1 MTREWRAL
9 LTGEDAERARSVAR
23 EVATRLT
30 TPELVERTLAA
41 ADRRLAEGGAQARG
55 WSRAGLSGAGCCA
68 ALLCSQLDRSEPG
81 AGWDRRGHAGLS
93 AAAEAAGRGATP
105 LGLYDGLAG
114 LGCSAALLAG
124 GRPRYGGMLASVDDV
139 LTSATTP
146 RCAALAKAR
155 GLPVADWDLISGI
168 TGVGVHLLGRREMP
182 AQRDALERVLTALVA
197 LASDDGDDGA
207 PPRWATPAE
216 HLYPNLRELTPAGNV
231 NCGLSHGVPG
241 PLALMSLALEAGVEV
256 PGQVDAVR
264 RTADWLAAQAL
275 PGRFGPEWPAAVPLG
290 DGDGALPPPRKHAAP
305 ALPGW
310 CYGNAGV
317 ARAFWLSS
325 RALGDSAL
333 AETAV
338 DALRQALERQRAE
351 RPLGAPTL
359 CHGTAGLAQVSL
371 RIAAESGDPDVA
383 SGARD
388 LCLELV
394 HSFDADA
401 PLGYRDVTAGRSE
414 PRLAVDDPTLLAG
427 AAGPALV
434 LLAAADDHDPEWD
447 RALLLS

>member
-9 LTGEDAERARSVAR
+9 LSGEDAERARSVAR
-23 EVATRLT
+23 EIATRLT
-30 TPELVERTLAA
+30 TPELIESTLA
-41 ADRRLAEGGAQARG
+41 DTGRRLAESGAHARG
-55 WSRAGLSGAGCCA
+55 WSRAGLSGAGSSA
-68 ALLCSQLDRSEPG
+68 ALLCAQLDRSEPG
-81 AGWDRRGHAGLS
+81 AGWDRRGHVGLS

-105 LGLYDGLAG
+105 LGLFDGLAG
-114 LGCSAALLAG
+114 LGFSATLLAA

-139 LTSATTP
+139 LTSATSS
-146 RCAALAKAR
+146 RCAELAKAR
-155 GLPVADWDLISGI
+155 GLPVREWDLISGI
-168 TGVGVHLLGRREMP
+168 TGVGVHLLGRRELP
-182 AQRDALERVLTALVA
+182 AQRDALGQVLVTLVA
-197 LASDDGDDGA
+197 LATDDGE

-216 HLYPNLRELTPAGNV
+216 HLYVNLRELTPAGNV
-231 NCGLSHGVPG
+231 NCGLAHGVPG

-256 PGQVDAVR
+256 PGQAEAVR

-290 DGDGALPPPRKHAAP
+290 DGAVRAGRKHAAP

-325 RALGDSAL
+325 RALGDRAL
-333 AETAV
+333 TETAL
-338 DALRQALERQRAE
+338 DALRQALERQRSE

-371 RIAAESGDPDVA
+371 RVAAESGDQDVA
-383 SGARD
+383 GGARS

-394 HSFDADA
+394 ESFDAGA
-401 PLGYRDVTAGRSE
+401 PLGYRDITAGRGE

-427 AAGPALV
+427 AAGTALV